1 MKVLLTLSCLLAM
14 LLVCED
20 SMAVYRGLSRQFRS
34 AANRSRR
41 YETPKTTY
49 HAFRNAQ
56 SPEDLTPQAPEMDTP
71 VEEKPLGYNVE
82 NVLSGGTET
91 PSNQYGYEYSPT
103 PEQALVD
110 SWTTPDDAV
119 KDFAVKRATS
129 GLVNTL
135 AAKAAGFPLSVSG
148 KFGLTRAIN
157 PPSVMLAMANDFVP
171 GLLAKSPA
179 NERLTGVLNA
189 YDDPKQ
195 RQEAVGLFSDLEA
208 LSNPDTRDAFTP
220 EQKAEVVNRLHAMG
234 MDDYIDM
241 ARVRSAAKQ
250 ASRPLSTQI
259 MDPIADKLELAFKS
273 LVGISQED
281 DLARMIADDE
291 PSRLAMSRPSRSYD
305 RENAFTGGSTGRSP
319 AGAMGPGKGTGMAG
333 GGGVESVAEASERGR
348 DYGGDGGGRGGVG
361 SSGGGRAAS
370 DAGMAGENDAGGLGG
385 FGSW

>member
-1 MKVLLTLSCLLAM
+1 MKVLLTLSCLLVTF
-14 LLVCED
+14 LVFSED

-34 AANRSRR
+34 AANRARR

-56 SPEDLTPQAPEMDTP
+56 TPEDLTPPAPEMDTP

-82 NVLSGGTET
+82 NVLGGGAET

-119 KDFAVKRATS
+119 KDFAGKRATS

-135 AAKAAGFPLSVSG
+135 AAKSAGLPLSVSG
-148 KFGLTRAIN
+148 KFGLTQALN
-157 PPSVMLAMANDFVP
+157 PPSVMLAMANDFAP
-171 GLLAKSPA
+171 GLLAKSPV

-234 MDDYIDM
+234 MDNYIDM
-241 ARVRSAAKQ
+241 ARVRSTAKQ

-259 MDPIADKLELAFKS
+259 MDPLGDKLELAFKS
-273 LVGISQED
+273 LIGISQED
-281 DLARMIADDE
+281 DLARMIAND
-291 PSRLAMSRPSRSYD
+291 PAAASAMKDP
-305 RENAFTGGSTGRSP
+305 TGGTGTSAPSEQAQIGRGPMSP
-319 AGAMGPGKGTGMAG
+319 AHNAYSAYG
-333 GGGVESVAEASERGR
+333 GR
-348 DYGGDGGGRGGVG
+348 DYGGDGSG
-361 SSGGGRAAS
+361 SGGGNMGGGAAPGGVS
-370 DAGMAGENDAGGLGG
+370 GDREGRGSGMGAGPTM
-385 FGSW
+385 